1 MATAQFFSSDGDI
14 EGAPPGTCPPQGLLD
29 GGLDEGL
36 GFCTRFNLPESRK
49 INSVTFAEFDALYA
63 NRHVVENLNALQN
76 VLLNEIQPGK
86 PDDYG
91 WLWRAARL
99 AHFHGM
105 QALDN
110 NLDLARALFAGGAQ
124 SARSAQ
130 ALQID
135 GVEAAFW
142 APTCALE
149 AARLSGKIAAAAIL
163 GKAQKQLNRAA
174 QINEAYHFAGPL
186 RVLGRVTHL
195 KPLILGGNLDYA
207 LAFFERALQIAPD
220 NSTTLLY
227 YADALIA
234 DNQPSQARRVLKQ
247 IIAAPPLENWI
258 WESERDRELAQK
270 MMMEKLD

>member
-1 MATAQFFSSDGDI
+1 M
-14 EGAPPGTCPPQGLLD
+14 
-29 GGLDEGL
+29 
-36 GFCTRFNLPESRK
+36 
-49 INSVTFAEFDALYA
+49 TFAQFDALYA
-63 NRHVVENLNALQN
+63 NRHLPENLNALQN
-76 VLLNEIQPGK
+76 ALLNEIKPGK

-99 AHFHGM
+99 SHFNAMFFGD
-105 QALDN
+105 DN
-110 NLDLARALFAGGAQ
+110 PDLARALFAGGAEQ
-124 SARSAQ
+124 ARSAQ
-130 ALQID
+130 LLQID
-135 GVEAAFW
+135 GVEGVFW
-142 APTCALE
+142 SATCALE
-149 AARLSGKIAAAAIL
+149 AARLSGKIAAATIL

-234 DNQPSQARRVLKQ
+234 DNQPAKARRVLKQ

-270 MMMEKLD
+270 MLTEKLD